1 MQSFNSDVSLF
12 LAGILAAF
20 AILGLII
27 LVPGLLTGPITLS
40 LIGIGIVVV
49 IIVVVLFALTI
60 IIKGLA
66 QLLKGLK
73 N

>member
-1 MQSFNSDVSLF
+1 MQSFKSDVSLF

-27 LVPGLLTGPITLS
+27 LVPGLLGGAITIW
-40 LIGIGIVVV
+40 LIGVVVV
-49 IIVVVLFALTI
+49 IIVVVLFALAI

-66 QLLKGLK
+66 HLLKGLK